1 MPAKERSLAVDGR
14 GEGGQQAGNQIAGD
28 HASGNPVAGQQI
40 GSGTPSELDTRRRH
54 REAMARNTSPQIPNP
69 HASAPSRAWEDDDSQ
84 CGSAHHDYDHEND
97 EAAHHHARLLLA
109 RSSSRLDRLL
119 DRVNPVRRW
128 LRGERWLKRL
138 ALSVASLLL
147 LFAVS
152 FAGLWWRLGTGPINL
167 DIATPWLAAAI
178 EDNIGHGNTVEVGG
192 TQIERAGRIH
202 IAVRIRDV
210 VVRDQDHA
218 VVASAPKA
226 EVRLSGAALLMGRL
240 RAEKF
245 NLVDAELAVR
255 ITPDGTVTVSTGDS
269 SKPLATGVASKR
281 DAGLP
286 PTFPRPTGTAAG
298 AVPGMPVPSINMQAP
313 LGAGPVPVPV
323 ANAQNGLLAGLDW
336 LDSLSLTGLDG
347 QNLNEI
353 GLKNGVLV
361 VDDQQ
366 RGNKWT
372 FEHIS
377 LSMRRPSGGG
387 VAVSLGEEGAK
398 PWSLKVLVGPPDNG
412 VRTVDIKADKVS
424 TSNVLLAL
432 RLKDL
437 TYMADL
443 PMSGELKGELGRDGL
458 PTYLRGKINVGAGN
472 IIDTDTPDYPMAI
485 DSAEVSLEW
494 DADRRV
500 LAAPFKIISGANRIT
515 LLAHLEPPNGV
526 ANDWRLGLSGGTIVL
541 AGIDSEPPLIFN
553 RISVNV
559 HFDTEGKRVLLSQA
573 DISNGEIGIAGT
585 GSVEYSGEPRLKLG
599 FAGTPMSASALKRI
613 WPTLI
618 VPEVR
623 AWVIER
629 VERGSLQ
636 RIDVAINSP
645 VKNLPRKGPP
655 IPEDGLDVN
664 IAASGVSLRPVDGL
678 PSVHD
683 ADLRA
688 HVSGKTAT
696 VTIGQGTADTPA
708 GRKLNFSDV
717 VFEVPDMAPKP
728 PPSRIRMRVDGP
740 IAAAAEVL
748 ASDRLSD
755 LATPVDPNTAK
766 GTFQAAINLG
776 MPVKG
781 ELSKTDTSYAVSAE
795 LNGFSADKLVMNQK
809 LEANQLKIA
818 ANNAGY
824 QVKGDVK
831 INGQQAALDYRKP
844 AEGDADIK
852 LQATL
857 DDAGRARLGLDLGSA
872 VSGNIPLKLNGK
884 IASGD
889 RDTKLGVEAD
899 LTQLRLDNVLPGWV
913 KLPGKTGKATFNV
926 VPKPQSTRFED
937 IVIEGGGASIK
948 GSLEVDQNGDL
959 MNANFPTYAPSEG
972 DKTQLKA
979 ERGPDGVLKV
989 TMRGDVFDGRGF
1001 IKSAMSGSSKDSEKG
1016 KSKMFDLDADVKLG
1030 AIAGFNGEALR
1041 SADLKLSRR
1050 GGAFKSFSL
1059 TGKIGRDTPVTADLR
1074 IGRDTPVTSE
1084 LRGGRAQGREI
1095 VYLQTNDAGA
1105 FLNFTDTYTKL
1116 TGGQLELAMEPPTAD
1131 SGAKEGLINI
1141 HNFSVKGEQAL
1152 DRAVAG
1158 GGGNGGQ
1165 GIGFTAMRAEF
1176 TRQTGLLS
1184 VRDGIMQGPAIGLTI
1199 EGSIDYN
1206 NNQVRM
1212 SGTIIPAYG
1221 LNNIAGQIP
1230 FFGIFL
1236 GNGNK
1241 EGFIGVTYE
1250 VVGTPGKPVVR
1261 VNPISAFAPGIVR
1274 NIFNFGTG
1282 KQQTPPMPVE
1292 QPNN

>member
-1 MPAKERSLAVDGR
+1 
-14 GEGGQQAGNQIAGD
+14 
-28 HASGNPVAGQQI
+28 
-40 GSGTPSELDTRRRH
+40 
-54 REAMARNTSPQIPNP
+54 MARNTSTHRPNP
-69 HASAPSRAWEDDDSQ
+69 QASAPSGAWDDESHFDYSHRDDS
-84 CGSAHHDYDHEND
+84 HHEYDDEHD
-97 EAAHHHARLLLA
+97 EAAHDRARQLLGG
-109 RSSSRLDRLL
+109 SRGRRLPNRAERL
-119 DRVNPVRRW
+119 RRW
-128 LRGERWLKRL
+128 VSRSRWVGRCALSL
-138 ALSVASLLL
+138 ALMVVV
-147 LFAVS
+147 FALS
-152 FAGLWWRLGTGPINL
+152 FTVLWWRLGTGPINL

-178 EDNIGHGNTVEVGG
+178 EDNIGNGNTVEVGG
-192 TQIERAGRIH
+192 TQIERAGRVH

-210 VVRDQDHA
+210 IVRDQDHA

-240 RAEKF
+240 RAESLK
-245 NLVDAELAVR
+245 LVDAELAVR

-269 SKPLATGVASKR
+269 NKPLATGVASKR

-286 PTFPRPTGTAAG
+286 PTFTPPGRPIPPAT
-298 AVPGMPVPSINMQAP
+298 PGIPTPDINMQAP
-313 LGAGPVPVPV
+313 LGAGPVPVPTTS
-323 ANAQNGLLAGLDW
+323 AQNGLLAGLDW

-372 FEHIS
+372 FENIS

-398 PWSLKVLVGPPDNG
+398 PWSLKVLVGAPENG
-412 VRTVDIKADKVS
+412 VRTVDIKAEKVS
-424 TSNVLLAL
+424 TSNILLAL

-443 PMSGELKGELGRDGL
+443 PMSGEIKGDLGRDGV
-458 PTYLRGKINVGAGN
+458 PTYLRGKIAIGAGN

-485 DSAEVSLEW
+485 DSAELSLEW
-494 DADRRV
+494 DSNRRALV
-500 LAAPFKIISGANRIT
+500 APLKVVSGANRIT
-515 LLAHLEPPNGV
+515 LLAHLEPPNDV

-559 HFDTEGKRVLLSQA
+559 RFDAEAKRVLLSQA

-585 GSVEYSGEPRLKLG
+585 GSIEYSGEPRLKLG

-613 WPTLI
+613 WPALI

-629 VERGSLQ
+629 IERGSLQ
-636 RIDVAINSP
+636 RLDVAVNSP

-664 IAASGVSLRPVDGL
+664 IVASGVTLRPVDGL
-678 PSVHD
+678 PSVRD

-688 HVSGKTAT
+688 HVTGKSAT
-696 VTIGQGTADTPA
+696 VNIGQGAADTPA

-755 LATPVDPNTAK
+755 LATPVDPNSAK

-781 ELSKTDTSYAVSAE
+781 ELSKTDTSYAVTAE

-809 LEANQLKIA
+809 LEANLLKVA

-831 INGQQAALDYRKP
+831 ISGQQAALDYRKP
-844 AEGDADIK
+844 AEGDAEIK

-857 DDAGRARLGLDLGSA
+857 DDASRARLGLDLGSA
-872 VSGNIPLKLNGK
+872 ATGNVPLKLNGK
-884 IASGD
+884 IAASGD
-889 RDTKLGVEAD
+889 HDSKLGVEAD
-899 LTQLRLDNVLPGWV
+899 LTQLKLDNVLPGWV
-913 KLPGKTGKATFNV
+913 KQPGRAGKATFNV

-959 MNANFPTYAPSEG
+959 MNVSFPTYSPSEG

-979 ERGPDGVLKV
+979 ERGQDGVLKV

-1001 IKSAMSGSSKDSEKG
+1001 IKSTMSGTSSKDSDKVR
-1016 KSKMFDLDADVKLG
+1016 SKTLDLDADVKLG

-1041 SADLKLSRR
+1041 SIDLKLSRR

-1059 TGKIGRDTPVTADLR
+1059 TGKLGRDTPVTADLR
-1074 IGRDTPVTSE
+1074 IGRDTPVTAD
-1084 LRGGRAQGREI
+1084 LRGSRAQGREI
-1095 VYLQTNDAGA
+1095 IYLQTNDAGA
-1105 FLNFTDTYTKL
+1105 FLNFTDTYTKV

-1131 SGAKEGLINI
+1131 SSPKEGLINVR
-1141 HNFSVKGEQAL
+1141 NFSVKGEQAL

-1158 GGGNGGQ
+1158 GGNGGQ
-1165 GIGFTAMRAEF
+1165 PIGFTAMRAEF

-1184 VRDGIMQGPAIGLTI
+1184 VRDGTVQGPAIGLTI
-1199 EGSIDYN
+1199 EGNIDYN

-1230 FFGIFL
+1230 LFGLLL

-1261 VNPISAFAPGIVR
+1261 INPISAMAPGVFR
-1274 NIFNFGTG
+1274 NIFQFNTG
-1282 KQQTPPMPVE
+1282 KQQPGLTPPMDV